1 MKLTK
6 IEKALVYVR
15 YNYDIRL
22 MKDEI
27 EIGGHILINA
37 HWYKAVL
44 SKNGK
49 FLPVAFTSKVENFYK
64 TVSRIEDYLYT
75 KKECRKKKLHKISN
89 L

>member
-22 MKDEI
+22 TKDEI
-27 EIGGHILINA
+27 EIGGKILNNGR
-37 HWYKAVL
+37 WNDAVI

-49 FLPVAFTSKVENFYK
+49 FFPFAFNSEIENFYK
-64 TVSRIEDYLYT
+64 TISRIEDYLYT
-75 KKECRKKKLHKISN
+75 KKECRRKKLNKISGI
-89 L
+89 